1 MSNLTAKQERF
12 VKEYL
17 VDLNATQACIRSG
30 YKRNTASE
38 TGYENLRKPQI
49 RAEIDRLMKE
59 RSERLTITADMVLQ
73 QWWDIANANPNEIIH
88 HRLICCRY
96 CYGEDHK
103 YQFTDRDEWQG
114 RQDMEDMRAKKE
126 KRKAEKVST
135 EGGFGYD
142 NTIRPHPKCP
152 RCKGEGYGDI
162 VINDTR
168 DLGHKEQL
176 LYAGLKFG
184 KQGTEIKMRDQDKA
198 LENVARHL
206 GMFQDNVNV
215 TGKLT
220 VQEMTAEE
228 RQVRINELLN
238 RQRGNGT
245 PPPS

>member
-73 QWWDIANANPNEIIH
+73 QWWDIANADPNEIVH
-88 HRLICCRY
+88 HRLTCCRY
-96 CYGEDHK
+96 CFGKDHK
-103 YQFTDRDEWQG
+103 YQYIDVEEWQAE
-114 RQDMEDMRAKKE
+114 QDAENI
-126 KRKAEKVST
+126 KAEKW
-135 EGGFGYD
+135 EREPKDIPNDGGYGYD

-152 RCKGEGYGDI
+152 KCKGEGYGQI
-162 VINDTR
+162 VITDTR
-168 DLGHKEQL
+168 DLGHQASL
-176 LYAGLKFG
+176 LYSGVKTSRAGI
-184 KQGTEIKMRDQDKA
+184 EIIMRDQDKA

-245 PPPS
+245 PPSS